1 MTAEVRTAES
11 RLVDEWVRPA
21 LGPDV
26 KVRIGRMEERETGES
41 KAVVLTLLDIVPAP
55 AARRGPGPAPLQLRA
70 RYLVTAPGFTPSDEA
85 QCLVDLAFGAFPL
98 LRIELDPFPPGP
110 DTWTALGTHARPAL
124 IAGVLLERE
133 RELRAVPR
141 VREPLVTRWSRTTT
155 LAGVVMG
162 PRDVP
167 ISGALVELDGSALT
181 TYTNHRGEF
190 SFKTVPAGEPA
201 PSLLVSAKGTQ
212 LRVSVGG
219 HGGPD
224 DPLLI
229 RFPIPES

>member
-1 MTAEVRTAES
+1 MTAEVRHAES

-21 LGPDV
+21 IGPDV
-26 KVRIGRMEERETGES
+26 KVRIGRMDDGDAGES
-41 KAVVLTLLDIVPAP
+41 KAVVLTLLDILPAP
-55 AARRGPGPAPLQLRA
+55 AARRGTGPAPLQLRA
-70 RYLVTAPGFTPSDEA
+70 RYLVTAPGFAPTDEA
-85 QCLVDLAFGAFPL
+85 QCLVDLAFGAVPL
-98 LRIELDPFPPGP
+98 NRIELDPFPPGP
-110 DTWTALGTHARPAL
+110 ETWTSLGRRARPAL
-124 IAGVLLERE
+124 IAAILLERE

-141 VREPLVTRWSRTTT
+141 VREPLVTKWSRTTS

-167 ISGALVELDGSALT
+167 IAGALVEVDGASLT

-190 SFKTVPAGEPA
+190 SFRTVPAGDPP

-212 LRVSVGG
+212 LRVTVDA